1 MDEKQITARV
11 LYVEQKFVVSL
22 LTKCFRNE
30 MIKKRIKHTRGLLT
44 SDALVATE
52 LMLGDI
58 ADSGL
63 AFNPKPLFLYD
74 E

>member
-1 MDEKQITARV
+1 M
-11 LYVEQKFVVSL
+11 
-22 LTKCFRNE
+22 
-30 MIKKRIKHTRGLLT
+30 MIKSLT